1 MIITFLVFVIA
12 GVWHGPS
19 WGYILF
25 QSRFHLSDL
34 FSKDTL
40 IQTNQLITKLM
51 GLDQDLSL
59 TSRLSS
65 WFDLR
70 HLAYE
75 TLLMSICSIGL
86 AGIIALTTCMF
97 ASRNFHDLSLIH
109 I

>member
-1 MIITFLVFVIA
+1 MNKLQKPLTINKIVIYISLGIAALLSIT
-12 GVWHGPS
+12 S

-86 AGIIALTTCMF
+86 AGIIALTTCML
-97 ASRNFHDLSLIH
+97 A
-109 I
+109 